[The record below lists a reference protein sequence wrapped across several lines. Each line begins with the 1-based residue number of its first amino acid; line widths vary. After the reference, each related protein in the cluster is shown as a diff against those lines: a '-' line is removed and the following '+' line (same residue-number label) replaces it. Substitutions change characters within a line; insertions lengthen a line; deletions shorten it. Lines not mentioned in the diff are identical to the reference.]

1 MIFFTPGEKPFR
13 FWIENEWWHEAGMDQ
28 FKPSTKH
35 YAVLDGRP
43 FKIVP
48 LAQIRPPERIFRVRG
63 FEMDKMVSILQ
74 AFKNLVPLKPI
85 KGTGNTEGKNDF
97 LYEVQDGYHRFF
109 ASVAVGFEEIAVVKI
124 GEL

>member
-1 MIFFTPGEKPFR
+1 M
-13 FWIENEWWHEAGMDQ
+13 HQ

-43 FKIVP
+43 FKVVP
-48 LAQIRPPERIFRVRG
+48 LAQIRPPERIFEVRG

-85 KGTGNTEGKNDF
+85 KVTGNTEGKNDF

-109 ASVAVGFEEIAVVKI
+109 ASVAVGFEEIAVVKV

>member
-1 MIFFTPGEKPFR
+1 
-13 FWIENEWWHEAGMDQ
+13 MDQ
-28 FKPSTKH
+28 FKPSTK
-35 YAVLDGRP
+35 YYPVLDGRP

-48 LAQIRPPERIFRVRG
+48 FAQIRPPERIFEVRG

-85 KGTGNTEGKNDF
+85 KVTGNMEGKNDF

-109 ASVAVGFEEIAVVKI
+109 ASVAVGFEEIAIVKV